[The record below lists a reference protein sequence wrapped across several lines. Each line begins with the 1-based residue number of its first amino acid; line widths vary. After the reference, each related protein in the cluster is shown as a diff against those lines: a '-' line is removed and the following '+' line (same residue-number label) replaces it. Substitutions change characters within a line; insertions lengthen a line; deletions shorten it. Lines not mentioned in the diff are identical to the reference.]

1 MCWWRSELGI
11 EDLRDHLTNALANIG
26 VVHTVGERG
35 TEGDALDETGAIGDG
50 EAGGS

>member
-1 MCWWRSELGI
+1 MLIWRSELGI

-26 VVHTVGERG
+26 VVHSVGERG
-35 TEGDALDETGAIGDG
+35 TEGDAIDETGTIGDG